1 MTAKQFNA
9 ACERLGITSHRRAAR
24 VLGLGRSTV
33 IRYASG
39 RTAAPES
46 IKRLLTML
54 QRHGIPEEFTK
65 S

>member
-9 ACERLGITSHRRAAR
+9 ACERLGIESHRRAAR

-46 IKRLLTML
+46 IKRLLAML
-54 QRHGIPEEFTK
+54 QRHGIPEEFLT
-65 S
+65 

>member
-1 MTAKQFNA
+1 MTQKQFNA
-9 ACERLGITSHRRAAR
+9 ACERLDLTSHRRAAR

-46 IKRLLTML
+46 IKRLLAML
-54 QRHGIPEEFTK
+54 TKHGIPEEFLR
-65 S
+65 

>member
-9 ACERLGITSHRRAAR
+9 ACERLDLTSHRRAAR

-39 RTAAPES
+39 RTVAPES
-46 IKRLLTML
+46 IRRLLTML
-54 QRHGIPEEFTK
+54 TKHGIPEEWL
-65 S
+65 